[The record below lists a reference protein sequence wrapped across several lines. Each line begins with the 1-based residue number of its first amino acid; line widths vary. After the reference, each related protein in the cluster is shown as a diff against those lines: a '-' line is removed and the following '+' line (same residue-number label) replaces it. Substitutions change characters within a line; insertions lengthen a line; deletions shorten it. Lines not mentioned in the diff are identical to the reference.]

1 MSFPNQNRKSPGF
14 WADLIKLFRLAWRLI
29 RDEQVPFWTK
39 LVPIGVAL
47 YILSP
52 IDLLPDVIPVLGQVD
67 DLALLMLGTQVFIAI
82 SPSVVVK
89 LHRDKIDGVIQG
101 ESAASKDIIDGK

>member
-29 RDEQVPFWTK
+29 RDERVPFWTK
-39 LVPIGVAL
+39 LVPIGLVL

-52 IDLLPDVIPVLGQVD
+52 IDLIPDVIPVLGQVD

-82 SPSVVVK
+82 SPSAVVQS
-89 LHRDKIDGVIQG
+89 HRNELDGVLHD
-101 ESAASKDIIDGK
+101 ESAASKDIIDGQ